1 MMTETVYSEPV
12 PGTVQTE
19 AHQLLA
25 SFWTRKT
32 QEIRTMT
39 DFKTQELPLARIK
52 KIMKQDEEVKMISAE
67 APVLF
72 AKAAEIFIN
81 ELSLRAWVHTEDNKR
96 RTLQRNDIAMA
107 ITKYDMF
114 DFLIDIVPRDD
125 LKPNKRQEAMR
136 HTIMAP
142 QEQVQYYFQLAHQ
155 YQQQQP
161 HTVQTAPT
169 QAQPLQVGA
178 QQQAAIIGA
187 IAQPQQGAVV
197 VTMASGQQ
205 LIQTQPHDQNEVAYQ
220 IPFANAMPYINR
232 IQQMASVQQ
241 LQQQQQPQPQQQGQ
255 QPTQQTQQQ
264 AVTVQVQGVVTSQAQ
279 VVQAQQ
285 QVNTQAQ
292 AGQQQVQVATQEAQ
306 QQAANAGT
314 VGQTTTQPH
323 AEYAQIGGQIY
334 QIQAATGQGA
344 TQQVYIAA
352 AAPDQTQQAQ
362 QTQAAQPTQQT
373 QATDTDLSQSAGQ
386 QQSQ

>member
-1 MMTETVYSEPV
+1 
-12 PGTVQTE
+12 PGSVQTE

-25 SFWTRKT
+25 SFWTRKS

-142 QEQVQYYFQLAHQ
+142 QDQVQYYFQLAHQ
-155 YQQQQP
+155 YQPQQP
-161 HTVQTAPT
+161 HAVQTAPT
-169 QAQPLQVGA
+169 QAQPIQVGT
-178 QQQAAIIGA
+178 QQQTAIIGA

-197 VTMASGQQ
+197 VTMASGQPQ
-205 LIQTQPHDQNEVAYQ
+205 LIQTQPHDQNEVTYQ
-220 IPFANAMPYINR
+220 IPFTNMPYINR

-241 LQQQQQPQPQQQGQ
+241 LQQQQQQTQQQGQ
-255 QPTQQTQQQ
+255 QPTQ
-264 AVTVQVQGVVTSQAQ
+264 AVTVQVQGSVSSQPQIA
-279 VVQAQQ
+279 QAQQ
-285 QVNTQAQ
+285 QTNAQ
-292 AGQQQVQVATQEAQ
+292 AQQVQGGQVQVGTQEAQ
-306 QQAANAGT
+306 PQAN
-314 VGQTTTQPH
+314 P
-323 AEYAQIGGQIY
+323 
-334 QIQAATGQGA
+334 
-344 TQQVYIAA
+344 
-352 AAPDQTQQAQ
+352 
-362 QTQAAQPTQQT
+362 
-373 QATDTDLSQSAGQ
+373 QSD
-386 QQSQ
+386 